1 MSKSFLTDEKTPI
14 IYFKN
19 KVEQF
24 ITQREWKKYHTPKN
38 LIQALQ
44 IEVSELSELFLFKEY
59 LKEDI
64 LINEELYESVCN
76 EVADIFIYLI
86 SFVNSLN
93 IDLTNAFINKM
104 KINEKKY
111 PIDEFNG
118 GIYYKKDSQ

>member
-14 IYFKN
+14 MYFKN

-24 ITQREWKKYHTPKN
+24 IMQREWKKYHAPKN

-64 LINEELYESVCN
+64 LKNKKLYESICN

-86 SFVNSLN
+86 SFANSLN
-93 IDLTNAFINKM
+93 IDLTRAFLNKM

-111 PIDEFNG
+111 PIEEFKG
-118 GIYYKKDSQ
+118 GIYYKKFTP